1 MSSLKTR
8 AIRGAI
14 WTTAGFGGK
23 YILRF
28 GNNLVLTR
36 LLQPEFFGLMA
47 LVTTFRIGLELFSDI
62 GISQNIINSKRGDD
76 SVFLNTAWTLQAIRG
91 VIIWIACV
99 IFITYPA
106 SLFYDDKRLLVLIP
120 ISVLYSV
127 FEGFSSTSIHTLHR
141 RMELGKI
148 SIYELVLQVSSLA
161 TLIILVYFYPTIWS
175 LAIGTAIGG
184 VYKLVSSF
192 WLIPGYVNR
201 FAWDKE
207 AVKEILSFGKWMFA
221 ASGLMFAAEQ
231 ADRLVLAKLLSFD
244 ILGVYTVAY
253 TLASIPKEVIRQLS
267 YKVIFP
273 TISKQRDL
281 TRSSLRAK
289 ILKQRQLILLGFA
302 IVLAALVTV
311 GDLIISLLYD
321 QRYID
326 ATWMMPILCSG
337 MWFSLLFYTISP
349 ALLAVGK
356 PVYSAQSNFARF
368 AIIILAV
375 PLAHQTFGLIG
386 AICVIAFSD
395 VPLYIVNLYGLWQE
409 KLTCFIQ
416 DVQGTLFFI
425 LILALF
431 LFIRNSL
438 GFGFPIDNLF

>member
-62 GISQNIINSKRGDD
+62 GISQNIINSQRGDD
-76 SVFLNTAWTLQAIRG
+76 PVFLNTAWTLQAIRG

-106 SLFYDDKRLLVLIP
+106 SFFYNDERLLILIP

-148 SIYELVLQVSSLA
+148 SIYELVLQASNLA

-192 WLIPGYVNR
+192 WLIPSHVNR

-207 AVKEILSFGKWMFA
+207 AVEEILSFGKWMFA

-231 ADRLVLAKLLSFD
+231 ADRLVLAKLLSFK
-244 ILGVYTVAY
+244 ILGVYTIAY

-281 TRSSLRAK
+281 PRSSLRAK

-302 IVLAALVTV
+302 IALAALVTV

-321 QRYID
+321 KRYIE
-326 ATWMMPILCSG
+326 ATWMMPILCTG

-409 KLTCFIQ
+409 KLFCFIQ
-416 DVQGTLFFI
+416 DVQGTVFFI
-425 LILALF
+425 MILALF

-438 GFGFPIDNLF
+438 GFGFPIDNLI